1 MGPALRVAGDA
12 FGDPLGKVYFDA
24 ILLTDVTVDR
34 DGAKHRVLGARA
46 VGCRFG
52 RDRVLCRVPLIF
64 DLLTR
69 LTALATTVA
78 LLLSKW
84 FHCDTLSRRQKTLA
98 VNIPHRGAQGPLHLL
113 IDSAAINVEGEG
125 EWDARKHGGQK
136 RRV

>member
-1 MGPALRVAGDA
+1 MVQSIGFYAHGLWAAALAATAFFAG
-12 FGDPLGKVYFDA
+12 
-24 ILLTDVTVDR
+24 
-34 DGAKHRVLGARA
+34 
-46 VGCRFG
+46 C
-52 RDRVLCRVPLIF
+52 PLIF

-113 IDSAAINVEGEG
+113 SDGAGINVEGEG